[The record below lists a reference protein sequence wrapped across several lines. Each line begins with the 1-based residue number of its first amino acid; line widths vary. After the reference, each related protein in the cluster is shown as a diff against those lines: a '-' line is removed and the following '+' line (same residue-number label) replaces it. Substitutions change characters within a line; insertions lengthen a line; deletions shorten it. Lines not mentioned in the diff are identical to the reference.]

1 MQFSLCATTN
11 GALTSCIDN
20 ISLVSHL
27 SHATVLT
34 WGQFDKTD
42 YCLLHHKD
50 ISFRSLDRT
59 SCPIFD
65 VLIKKKKTQGVSC
78 VNGRWVGGAGVK
90 SRMAHYWTTIIWESF
105 TTLRNLLLLHWAPWF
120 PPRLCSLR
128 FAINHSLRISES
140 WLKHADKG
148 LSNVYLRWGQLH
160 TFTKELHMMTTQ
172 KCPKASAV
180 PHYQIQI
187 TMPCIQFPFIQLRWS
202 WSKRIIKVPTV
213 QKEAK
218 PAPAEG
224 LKGIPPPGWD
234 LFSFYFPPSLS
245 RLFPPLLLPSPPFF
259 SPQQDAAWTSARYH
273 GNQDW
278 GGFSRDRT
286 SLGAD
291 WSDAQKYGREGWG
304 GDDVTLTT
312 VWEGSSLRS
321 PASIH
326 RQQWASF
333 FILGGVGLDW
343 SY

>member
-1 MQFSLCATTN
+1 MDLW
-11 GALTSCIDN
+11 L
-20 ISLVSHL
+20 
-27 SHATVLT
+27 TVLT
-34 WGQFDKTD
+34 PSLTCCSSNIKTIWQWGDLQPRP
-42 YCLLHHKD
+42 LLPP
-50 ISFRSLDRT
+50 SLQGHFQNKLPHLDL
-59 SCPIFD
+59 
-65 VLIKKKKTQGVSC
+65 LIKKKNAQGDVSC
-78 VNGRWVGGAGVK
+78 CLGLHVWADGGGVQESK
-90 SRMAHYWTTIIWESF
+90 VELLATGPQYIWESF
-105 TTLRNLLLLHWAPWF
+105 TTLRNHLLLHWAPWF

-180 PHYQIQI
+180 PHYQRPI
-187 TMPCIQFPFIQLRWS
+187 TMACIRFPFIQLRWS
-202 WSKRIIKVPTV
+202 WSKSIMKVPTV
-213 QKEAK
+213 QKEAR

-224 LKGIPPPGWD
+224 LKGSPPPGWD
-234 LFSFYFPPSLS
+234 LLSFYFPPSLS
-245 RLFPPLLLPSPPFF
+245 RLFLPLLLPSPPFFF
-259 SPQQDAAWTSARYH
+259 SPQQDAAWTSAHYH
-273 GNQDW
+273 GNQDL
-278 GGFSRDRT
+278 GGFSRDWT
-286 SLGAD
+286 SLGTD

-333 FILGGVGLDW
+333 
-343 SY
+343 